1 MLNNTPSYPALLAA
15 KQAHLVAFKDPKASP
30 AAKKTAE
37 TAYRAAFVKCVREAG
52 IWGRYK

>member
-52 IWGRYK
+52 IWGRYR